1 MDKKS
6 FEIDKEIIQ
15 KWVLRLISGIF
26 LLILSWVGSSVAST
40 YRKIDDHLT
49 AIDTRLD
56 SIETNQRLGHERG
69 VVKNVR
75 LDKLEGKA
83 DDHDQKI
90 GDIDDRLIIVEARLH
105 IK

>member
-1 MDKKS
+1 MDKKPFQMEKS
-6 FEIDKEIIQ
+6 VIQ
-15 KWVLRLISGIF
+15 KWVLQVISGVF

-40 YRKIDDHLT
+40 YRKIDDRLG
-49 AIDTRLD
+49 AIDARLD
-56 SIETNQRLGHERG
+56 SIEIRQSAGRERG
-69 VVKNVR
+69 LVKNLR
-75 LDKLEGKA
+75 LDKLEGKT